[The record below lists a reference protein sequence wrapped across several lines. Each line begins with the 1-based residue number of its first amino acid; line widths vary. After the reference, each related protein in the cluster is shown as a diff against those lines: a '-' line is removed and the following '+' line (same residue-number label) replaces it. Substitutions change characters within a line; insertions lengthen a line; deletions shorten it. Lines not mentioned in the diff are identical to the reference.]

1 MQTTV
6 ISFRQA
12 NRKIDHLRQTKQESK
27 CSSIKNK
34 KLIDETIVYLKQP
47 GADLELSQGGG
58 GGRLPTFFRSAKILP
73 TCFKSTKLIF

>member
-58 GGRLPTFFRSAKILP
+58 GAGCLPFLGLQKFCLP
-73 TCFKSTKLIF
+73 VLGQPN